1 MQCHQQFY
9 PHNPLHITISSSDLR
24 TPSKKLS
31 SNRLGA
37 CFVVQVHFLISCMH
51 GLAKPPALTPTPH
64 SPHGRRCRRR
74 RRILLSARRAPQHT
88 SSLRLTALQRWAAAR
103 RSNGSSSMRRKKR
116 GLSQTSQVSWCCL
129 HVEISRVGPTFFL
142 LAMHTAAAASIYY
155 YTNFKHVH
163 TRLL

>member
-9 PHNPLHITISSSDLR
+9 PHNPLHITISSSDLW

-37 CFVVQVHFLISCMH
+37 CFAVQVHFLISCMH

-64 SPHGRRCRRR
+64 SPHGRPAAAAVAAYSWARGAHRSILRRCGLLRYSGGRRR
-74 RRILLSARRAPQHT
+74 G
-88 SSLRLTALQRWAAAR
+88 
-103 RSNGSSSMRRKKR
+103 NGSSSSMRRKKR